1 MPKAKPG
8 WVNYPKPTSRPTK
21 DDSPSWMRIRKA
33 ASETGI
39 SENDLRLLAGTG
51 VLTMGRH
58 YIRKLTKTKKLAF
71 YEFNV
76 TELKREWMLIHHRL
90 DAIKASK
97 NPTDFRRKTRECY
110 DYETL
115 GTPAERP
122 WKKTFVAGPRRPPPI
137 HPRPQRK
144 NK

>member
-1 MPKAKPG
+1 MPKAKPA
-8 WVNYPKPTSRPTK
+8 WVNYPRPTNRPEK
-21 DDSPSWMRIRKA
+21 DDRPVWMRIRKA
-33 ASETGI
+33 AAETGI
-39 SENDLRLLAGTG
+39 SEKDLRMLAKNG

-58 YIRKLTKTKKLAF
+58 YIAKTVKGKPKQLSF

-90 DAIKASK
+90 AAIKSSK

-115 GTPAERP
+115 GSPAPRP
-122 WKKTFVAGPRRPPPI
+122 WLKTFSAGPRRPPPI
-137 HPRPQRK
+137 HPRKRK
-144 NK
+144 

>member
-1 MPKAKPG
+1 MPVQTKWIDNENK
-8 WVNYPKPTSRPTK
+8 YSRPTRN
-21 DDSPSWMRIRKA
+21 DPPVWMRIRKA
-33 ASETGI
+33 AIKTGLSEK
-39 SENDLRLLAGTG
+39 DLRLLASNG

-58 YIRKLTKTKKLAF
+58 YIRKLTKDKKLAF

-76 TELKREWMLIHHRL
+76 TELKRESVLIQHRL

-137 HPRPQRK
+137 HPRKRK
-144 NK
+144 